1 VVKNESGKKIFHLNG
16 EPYFIN
22 GEMDKGNWTDGGYL
36 ASTKEGWVHDI
47 NEAKKMGY
55 NAIKKARRS
64 NPKCST
70 IYPKFCNRPKKCNAI
85 KKASPYTIYP
95 KFCNRAEIALWAD
108 ENPVL
113 SGINP
118 DKTALYWR
126 FSSFCNRKFSL
137 KPENFQLQNSGFCDL
152 LGLM

>member
-70 IYPKFCNRPKKCNAI
+70 IYPKFCNR
-85 KKASPYTIYP
+85 
-95 KFCNRAEIALWAD
+95 AEIALWAD

-118 DKTALYWR
+118 DKTGILKLPFSMGVPTKTR
-126 FSSFCNRKFSL
+126 FCPGL
-137 KPENFQLQNSGFCDL
+137 TLTKPPYIGGFRHFAIENLV
-152 LGLM
+152 

>member
-70 IYPKFCNRPKKCNAI
+70 IYPKFCNR
-85 KKASPYTIYP
+85 
-95 KFCNRAEIALWAD
+95 AEIALWAD